1 MEEYQVKKNR
11 KRIFTILGGIAMA
24 AALAA
29 CGASG
34 NTGSANSTAGGTAGA
49 VSGSE
54 TTSKAQKSQE
64 IKSVNV
70 HIPTVYELPDAK
82 VVEEAINEITEG
94 KYGIHLSLNFIT
106 SGNWKD
112 QSNLLFTG
120 DEADVIAVYQ
130 TPLTTFV
137 KNGQLAD
144 LTDYHAGAGAAFKEV
159 WTDEE
164 LKGTTVD
171 GRLYA
176 IPNMR
181 NFGNTFGLTIDA
193 EIAEEFGV
201 RDGQKMTM
209 ADVDQFIRAAH
220 AAYPDRYALA
230 PKNNC
235 LINQWTWDG
244 LGDQKYIGVLED
256 CGQDVTVKNLFET
269 DDFVDFVTWAHK
281 WYKDGLVM
289 QDILSNTQPWQQMIR
304 NKQAIACINNYS
316 VNKVA
321 GMISTVIIDKWAVS
335 NSYTALCYGI
345 NINTKDMDA
354 AWKAMEIL
362 YTDTDVAV
370 LLNDGI
376 EGRHYIKN
384 ENGTISYPNGM
395 AASESG
401 YGMAEGY
408 WLTPY
413 SAHTYPLDVNG
424 PTFFEDLLAFNEAT
438 LKSKAFG
445 FSFNT
450 ADVVDQYTAC
460 SNVMEKY
467 YTALL
472 SGAID
477 PEATIAQANEELK
490 AAGIDDV
497 IKAKQEQLDAF
508 LNQ

>member
-1 MEEYQVKKNR
+1 MMRNR
-11 KRIFTILGGIAMA
+11 KMWRQLLTGMA
-24 AALAA
+24 LAASLAA
-29 CGASG
+29 CGKSD
-34 NTGSANSTAGGTAGA
+34 SANIDKSMTGA
-49 VSGSE
+49 VTADDSATQAS
-54 TTSKAQKSQE
+54 SE

-70 HIPTVYELPDAK
+70 HIPTIYELPDAK
-82 VVEEAINEITEG
+82 IVEAAVNEITEE

-106 SGNWKD
+106 TGNWKN

-144 LTDYHAGAGAAFKEV
+144 LTDYYAGATAAFKEV

-164 LKGTTVD
+164 LKGTTVK

-181 NFGNTFGLTIDA
+181 NFGNTFGLTIDS
-193 EIAEEFGV
+193 EIAAEFGLKE
-201 RDGQKMTM
+201 GQVMTM
-209 ADVDQFIRAAH
+209 EDVDQFIRAAH
-220 AAYPDRYALA
+220 EAYPDRYALA

-244 LGDQKYIGVLED
+244 LGDQQYIGVLEE
-256 CGQDVTVKNLFET
+256 CGQDTTVKNLFET
-269 DDFVDFVTWAHK
+269 EDFVNFVTWAHK
-281 WYKDGLVM
+281 WYEDGLVM

-304 NKQAIACINNYS
+304 NKQAIACFNNYS
-316 VNKVA
+316 VNKFN

-345 NINTKDMDA
+345 NINSKDTDA
-354 AWKAMEIL
+354 AWDALEIL
-362 YTDTDVAV
+362 YTDADVAI

-376 EGRHYIKN
+376 ENKHYVKN
-384 ENGTISYPNGM
+384 EDGTISYPDGM
-395 AASESG
+395 TASDSG

-413 SAHTYPLDVNG
+413 SARTYPLDVNG
-424 PTFFEDLLAFNEAT
+424 PAFFEDLLEFNKT
-438 LKSKAFG
+438 LLKSKAFG
-445 FSFNT
+445 FSFDT

-460 SNVMEKY
+460 ANVMEKY

-472 SGAID
+472 SGAIE
-477 PEATIAQANEELK
+477 PKATIAQANEELK

-497 IKAKQEQLDAF
+497 IKKKQEQLDAF
-508 LNQ
+508 FKQ